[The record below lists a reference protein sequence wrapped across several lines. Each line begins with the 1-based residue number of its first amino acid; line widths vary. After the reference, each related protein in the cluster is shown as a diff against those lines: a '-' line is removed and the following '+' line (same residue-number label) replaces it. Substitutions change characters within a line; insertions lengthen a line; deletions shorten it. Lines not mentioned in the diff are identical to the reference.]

1 MRGITAG
8 IVTLYIDFTS
18 YFSVTAISAL
28 LLNSLRT
35 AVLYWPKDPL
45 LFLLYP
51 SLLPLFFV
59 FVFLLNL
66 FLIVGTFIS
75 TPPLSVVF
83 FLERGTMSL
92 EEYFVFAGEGDE
104 AKCKQIVDSV
114 NMCIILLK
122 HVQQTVR

>member
-59 FVFLLNL
+59 FLLNL

-104 AKCKQIVDSV
+104 TKCKQIVDSV